1 MEGTPFR
8 KFKEAQNNS
17 NWVAA
22 RARELKALFLFESA
36 PMVAKNKVRALSNI
50 DTMKAALEELRQYVE
65 SLDEE

>member
-1 MEGTPFR
+1 MEDIPFR

-36 PMVAKNKVRALSNI
+36 PMVAKNKTRALSNI
-50 DTMKAALEELRQYVE
+50 NTMQAALEELKQYVE
-65 SLDEE
+65 GLEG